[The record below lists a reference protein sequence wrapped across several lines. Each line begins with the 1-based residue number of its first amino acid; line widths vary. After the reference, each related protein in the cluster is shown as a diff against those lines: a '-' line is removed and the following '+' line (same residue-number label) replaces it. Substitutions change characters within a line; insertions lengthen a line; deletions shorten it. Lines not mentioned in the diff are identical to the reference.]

1 MTIRNDWVADFL
13 RYAGKERR
21 LSANTIDGYRRDL
34 AQFAEFLDGYLGSDR
49 WHWRDVERVWIRSFL
64 GSLESRG
71 LKRSSIQRKLAAI
84 RAYYAFLQRSDRLA
98 ANPARLVRAPKRE
111 RTLPGFLTEE
121 SAEAL
126 FRSIDRAVESRGGF
140 LPLRRRALLELLYS
154 CGLRLAEVQGLDRS
168 GIDLE
173 VGQVRVLGKGGVER
187 VVPVGGRA
195 CLAVSAYLGV
205 RPETDTDA
213 LFISARGTRLSRR
226 QIQRDV
232 TGVLETVA
240 EGERLSTHSLR
251 HTFATHL
258 LDRGADL
265 VSVKELLGHAS
276 LTTTR
281 IYTHTSVERLKR
293 VHAEAHPR
301 GGG

>member
-1 MTIRNDWVADFL
+1 MTSRIEWAEDFL

-21 LSANTIDGYRRDL
+21 LSTNTIDGYARDL
-34 AQFAEFLDGYLGSDR
+34 AQFADFLDGYVGSASWD
-49 WHWRDVERVWIRSFL
+49 WREVERLWIRSFL
-64 GSLESRG
+64 GSLETQG
-71 LKRSSIQRKLAAI
+71 LRRSSVQRKLAAI
-84 RAYYAFLQRSDRLA
+84 RAFFAFLHRNERIE

-121 SAEAL
+121 GAAAL
-126 FRSIDRAVESRGGF
+126 FESVAATAAAEGGF
-140 LPLRRRALLELLYS
+140 LPVRRWALLELFYS

-168 GIDLE
+168 AIDLE
-173 VGQVRVLGKGGVER
+173 VGQVRVRGKGSVER
-187 VVPVGGRA
+187 IVPVGSRA
-195 CLAVSAYLGV
+195 REAISAYLLL
-205 RPETDTDA
+205 RPDTRTDA
-213 LFISARGTRLSRR
+213 LFVSSRGSRLSRR

-232 TGVLETVA
+232 TGVLNAVA
-240 EGERLSTHSLR
+240 DGERLSTHSLR

-281 IYTHTSVERLKR
+281 VYTHTSVERLKR

-301 GGG
+301 GGE